1 MLAEKLRFLVAGG
14 STTLFSYALYAV
26 LLYLN
31 IRPGP
36 AYAVAY
42 IAGIAWAYAVNS
54 LWVFKAPLSLRRF
67 LRFPL
72 VYMAQAIASF
82 ALFYLLQSVLGMHPL
97 LAPILVTVLLLP
109 LTYLLS
115 KLVLVGR
122 DPQVRERSERS
133 PPEP

>member
-1 MLAEKLRFLVAGG
+1 MSVATQDTAV
-14 STTLFSYALYAV
+14 STGRITRTFIYLI
-26 LLYLN
+26 LLL
-31 IRPGP
+31 
-36 AYAVAY
+36 
-42 IAGIAWAYAVNS
+42 
-54 LWVFKAPLSLRRF
+54 
-67 LRFPL
+67 
-72 VYMAQAIASF
+72 F